1 MKNDNKK
8 SDESDLESL
17 RRKHSQ
23 LEVHVIFLIS
33 TRFHL
38 SCGVMMELMLPLEL
52 EMEVG
57 FLEGQVKFTQ
67 PNLVSVWWVLARSW
81 RV

>member
-17 RRKHSQ
+17 RRERSQ
-23 LEVHVIFLIS
+23 LEVRVIFLIS

-38 SCGVMMELMLPLEL
+38 SCGVMMELMFALSLKC
-52 EMEVG
+52 EVG
-57 FLEGQVKFTQ
+57 FLEGAGEIHTT
-67 PNLVSVWWVLARSW
+67 
-81 RV
+81 

>member
-1 MKNDNKK
+1 MKNHNKK

-17 RRKHSQ
+17 RRERSQ
-23 LEVHVIFLIS
+23 LEVRVIFLIS

-38 SCGVMMELMLPLEL
+38 SCGVMMELMLPLEF

-57 FLEGQVKFTQ
+57 FLEGAGEIHTT
-67 PNLVSVWWVLARSW
+67 
-81 RV
+81 

>member
-8 SDESDLESL
+8 SDESDLKSL
-17 RRKHSQ
+17 RREHSQ
-23 LEVHVIFLIS
+23 LEVLVIFLIS

-57 FLEGQVKFTQ
+57 FLEGAGEIHTT
-67 PNLVSVWWVLARSW
+67 
-81 RV
+81 